1 MKHDMDDLLK
11 YALSSKIEPDDRLNQ
26 EILKK
31 AWKKE
36 AEIMG
41 TQKRKRIPA
50 AVALAVLVLS
60 VGSFTVY
67 AAWKYL
73 TPGQVAEVTKDKG
86 LAAAFNGEDAVAV
99 HEVQEYGNYRITL
112 LGIVS
117 GRRLSEFISQD
128 GQGNVYDDRTYVVTA
143 IEHTDGTPRPDTSEE
158 SYGKDPFFISPLIE
172 GLDPAQYNIVT
183 MNGCYSEIVEDG
195 IQYRIAEC
203 DNVEIFADREIFLCV
218 SDGTFYNTEAYQF
231 DKESGAISRNE
242 SYQGTN
248 ALFTLPL
255 EKKKADKRAA
265 EDYIREMEMKWKED
279 GAEDEEENITGERSP
294 KKDGQK
300 EEKTNTSQEDD
311 FFERVSEEIS
321 DWKKADFEKKA
332 SLVKEMI
339 LTPDTEGNLT
349 YEYQVGEDGA
359 GSSSTISVE
368 MLSEKDEEGMAKAK
382 NIFGGQEKVYIETF
396 LWNEDGTIT
405 LCVYQMNPSF
415 H

>member
-67 AAWKYL
+67 AAWRYL

-279 GAEDEEENITGERSP
+279 GAEDEEENITGEGSP

-332 SLVKEMI
+332 SLVKEII

-349 YEYQVGEDGA
+349 YEYQVGEDSA